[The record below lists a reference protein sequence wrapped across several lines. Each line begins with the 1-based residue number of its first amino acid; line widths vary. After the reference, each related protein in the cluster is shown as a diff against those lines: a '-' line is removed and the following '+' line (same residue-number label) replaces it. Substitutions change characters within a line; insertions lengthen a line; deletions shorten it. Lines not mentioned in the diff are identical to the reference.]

1 MPVNIHLLDR
11 DLARQAIASAAGGV
25 LDVLRDVVD
34 EGTSLIGR
42 VVQTVGAAGEP
53 RSAHVGLVLLLRHA
67 VEMADG
73 VDELVRAGAVQPSLL
88 QVRAILEARMQLLY
102 MLCARNPASPN
113 PLGPRDHDPVPRQPA
128 GAALAGAAL
137 AQVQD
142 LRGAAYFVAEIR
154 RQLQRVE
161 SLESAAIADR
171 LEELLGTRTV
181 PPYIT
186 DPAVQAE
193 AAAGAAGLR
202 AVLSEP
208 AYAPANAEFDRARG
222 RSSHDVHWYSLW
234 GGPRSVRSLARSV
247 GMAFQYD
254 AMYAG
259 SSRVTH
265 GGDVFAQLGR
275 ERAAGGRS
283 VAPLRQPDRFRD
295 VVASYVIHML
305 MLYRSVM
312 EEVRPDELER
322 VWPDW
327 YQRWWPAA
335 QAVR

>member
-1 MPVNIHLLDR
+1 MPADTPLLDR
-11 DLARQAIASAAGGV
+11 DLARRAIASSAGGI

-34 EGTSLIGR
+34 EGTALLGR
-42 VVQTVGAAGEP
+42 VVQTVGAAGES
-53 RSAHVGLVLLLRHA
+53 RAGHVGLALLLRHA

-102 MLCARNPASPN
+102 VLGARNPVSPN
-113 PLGPRDHDPVPRQPA
+113 PLGPRDHDPVPRDRT
-128 GAALAGAAL
+128 GAALTGAAL

-142 LRGAAYFVAEIR
+142 SRGAAYFVAEIR
-154 RQLQRVE
+154 RQLRRVE
-161 SLESAAIADR
+161 SLDPAAMGDR

-181 PPYIT
+181 PSYIT

-193 AAAGAAGLR
+193 ATAGAASLR
-202 AVLSEP
+202 AILSEP
-208 AYAPANAEFDRARG
+208 AYAPANAEFDRMRG
-222 RSSHDVHWYSLW
+222 RSSHDVQWYSLW
-234 GGPRSVRSLARSV
+234 GGPRSVRALARSV

-265 GGDVFAQLGR
+265 GGDVLAQLGR
-275 ERAAGGRS
+275 KLAGGGRS
-283 VAPLRQPDRFRD
+283 VAPLRQPDRLRD

-322 VWPDW
+322 VWPEW
-327 YQRWWPAA
+327 LRRWWPAA
-335 QAVR
+335 QAAR